1 MRARG
6 RPRTHKPPGTA
17 RHGHGAG
24 ADPRWQRRHLRT
36 FKAAHCLTQ
45 GPLEGLPLWLD
56 AEAGPCGPSWG
67 DLGDTPINR
76 PDRVQTGR
84 DSVPGFVQRAERAA
98 RSEAVSE
105 GQTAML
111 GQGTGDPGRGT
122 AEAGRA
128 CSGTREGGGG
138 VGACSSW
145 PALPAASPHTPR
157 SPSQE
162 TRPEESGGCL
172 SQCPQRPGCISVPH
186 PPGARLASPAPPCQS
201 GKAGP
206 RGREGRGRRQAHLC
220 PPSSRLSA
228 PWPVQGR
235 GKGSRRQEQEAPSP
249 LLQGRLVGEGGAA
262 GEGGAQQVAA
272 PFLGGPAGQW
282 PEASVCMR
290 KAFGAGPSWKH
301 TPSPPGLG
309 EEPGSPEGPWL
320 LWGGDAGEWD
330 PVLCS
335 RGRPPWRPLAPALP
349 PFRRMSKGGGDV
361 WPRPPR
367 PPRPDHECQRPSV

>member
-24 ADPRWQRRHLRT
+24 AEPRWQRRHLRT
-36 FKAAHCLTQ
+36 FKAAHRLTQ

-128 CSGTREGGGG
+128 CWGGRACSGTRDGGGG
-138 VGACSSW
+138 VGVLGDVGRRRRGGRVHHGLPSLLRLPTRRGRLHRKRGLRNLGAACHSV
-145 PALPAASPHTPR
+145 PNALAAS
-157 SPSQE
+157 
-162 TRPEESGGCL
+162 
-172 SQCPQRPGCISVPH
+172 
-186 PPGARLASPAPPCQS
+186 QS
-201 GKAGP
+201 
-206 RGREGRGRRQAHLC
+206 RT
-220 PPSSRLSA
+220 
-228 PWPVQGR
+228 
-235 GKGSRRQEQEAPSP
+235 
-249 LLQGRLVGEGGAA
+249 LLE
-262 GEGGAQQVAA
+262 
-272 PFLGGPAGQW
+272 LG
-282 PEASVCMR
+282 
-290 KAFGAGPSWKH
+290 
-301 TPSPPGLG
+301 
-309 EEPGSPEGPWL
+309 
-320 LWGGDAGEWD
+320 
-330 PVLCS
+330 
-335 RGRPPWRPLAPALP
+335 
-349 PFRRMSKGGGDV
+349 
-361 WPRPPR
+361 
-367 PPRPDHECQRPSV
+367 

>member
-1 MRARG
+1 MGGRA
-6 RPRTHKPPGTA
+6 
-17 RHGHGAG
+17 
-24 ADPRWQRRHLRT
+24 
-36 FKAAHCLTQ
+36 C
-45 GPLEGLPLWLD
+45 
-56 AEAGPCGPSWG
+56 S
-67 DLGDTPINR
+67 
-76 PDRVQTGR
+76 
-84 DSVPGFVQRAERAA
+84 
-98 RSEAVSE
+98 
-105 GQTAML
+105 
-111 GQGTGDPGRGT
+111 GTGGT

-128 CSGTREGGGG
+128 R
-138 VGACSSW
+138 SSW

-186 PPGARLASPAPPCQS
+186 PPGARLASPAPSEWQGGS
-201 GKAGP
+201 QGKGGEGQAAGP
-206 RGREGRGRRQAHLC
+206 SVSPQLPAV
-220 PPSSRLSA
+220 STMASA
-228 PWPVQGR
+228 GP
-235 GKGSRRQEQEAPSP
+235 GKGSRRQEQEEPSP

>member
-1 MRARG
+1 MS
-6 RPRTHKPPGTA
+6 PTP
-17 RHGHGAG
+17 
-24 ADPRWQRRHLRT
+24 WLHL
-36 FKAAHCLTQ
+36 
-45 GPLEGLPLWLD
+45 
-56 AEAGPCGPSWG
+56 
-67 DLGDTPINR
+67 
-76 PDRVQTGR
+76 
-84 DSVPGFVQRAERAA
+84 
-98 RSEAVSE
+98 
-105 GQTAML
+105 
-111 GQGTGDPGRGT
+111 
-122 AEAGRA
+122 
-128 CSGTREGGGG
+128 
-138 VGACSSW
+138 
-145 PALPAASPHTPR
+145 
-157 SPSQE
+157 
-162 TRPEESGGCL
+162 
-172 SQCPQRPGCISVPH
+172 
-186 PPGARLASPAPPCQS
+186 SPAPSWSSASQPS
-201 GKAGP
+201 PVRVARRVPG
-206 RGREGRGRRQAHLC
+206 EGRGGAGGRPIC
-220 PPSSRLSA
+220 VPPA
-228 PWPVQGR
+228 PGCQHHGQCR
-235 GKGSRRQEQEAPSP
+235 AGKRRQEQEEPSP